1 MWLITSPIHPCLNV
15 EFEGKLSPL
24 VILSSQEQRTIR
36 IRNIFDG
43 KLTGWFLLDP
53 SPIIDVTLADGGGS
67 SMLVNG
73 LIRAILVSYKCG

>member
-1 MWLITSPIHPCLNV
+1 MAYNDTSPIHPCLNV

-24 VILSSQEQRTIR
+24 VILSCREQRTIR

-73 LIRAILVSYKCG
+73 LIRAILVSSN

>member
-1 MWLITSPIHPCLNV
+1 MSLLA
-15 EFEGKLSPL
+15 
-24 VILSSQEQRTIR
+24 ILSSQEQRTIR

-43 KLTGWFLLDP
+43 KLTGWFLTDQ

-73 LIRAILVSYKCG
+73 LIRAILASSNCG

>member
-1 MWLITSPIHPCLNV
+1 MEL
-15 EFEGKLSPL
+15 EGKLSQL

-36 IRNIFDG
+36 IRNIFDR
-43 KLTGWFLLDP
+43 KLTGCFLSDP

-73 LIRAILVSYKCG
+73 LIRAILVSSNCG